1 MSADD
6 EKIVDLYWGR
16 DERAIEETDKKY
28 RGYLFSV
35 ARNILGNSH
44 DCDAVSDKRPAGLCR
59 NA

>member
-1 MSADD
+1 MSSGEKRMSADD

-44 DCDAVSDKRPAGLCR
+44 DCDECH
-59 NA
+59 